1 MPASDECVIHPTAVI
16 DAKAQLGKGVHV
28 GAYSVIGADVMIGDN
43 TKIASHV
50 VISGPTEIGPDCDI
64 HSFTILGDTP
74 QHTKYA
80 GEDTKLIIGA
90 RNIIR
95 EHVTMHRGTVLDE
108 GVTQIGSDSFFMVGT
123 HVAHDCVIGDHA
135 ILANGV
141 GLAGHVKAGDHVY
154 FGGYCAI
161 HPFVKIGSQA
171 IIGAKST
178 VVEDVIP
185 YGAVVGEHASLQG
198 LNVIGLKR
206 RGFSKSEVQD
216 LRKGYKIL
224 FEDAEG
230 VFQTRLEDM
239 RADPA
244 TSKPMYDILDFI
256 TSERKRPLCHPVL
269 EAQKKA

>member
-1 MPASDECVIHPTAVI
+1 MSASDECVIHPTALI

-28 GAYSVIGADVMIGDN
+28 GAYSVIGADVIIGDR

-50 VISGPTEIGPDCDI
+50 VISGPTQIGPDCDI
-64 HSFTILGDTP
+64 HAFTVLGDTP

-80 GEDTKLIIGA
+80 GEDTKLVIGA

-108 GVTQIGSDSFFMVGT
+108 GLTEIGNDSFFMVGS

-141 GLAGHVKAGDHVY
+141 GLAGHVKAGHHVY

-161 HPFVKIGSQA
+161 HPFVKIGDQA
-171 IIGAKST
+171 IIAAKST
-178 VVEDVIP
+178 VIEDVIP

-206 RGFSKSEVQD
+206 RGFSKSEVQE
-216 LRKGYKIL
+216 LRKGYKAL
-224 FEDAEG
+224 FENTDE
-230 VFQTRLEDM
+230 VFQTRLDAL
-239 RADPA
+239 RADPT
-244 TSKPMYDILDFI
+244 TSKAMHDILDFI
-256 TSERKRPLCHPVL
+256 TADRKRPLCHPVL
-269 EAQKKA
+269 DGKQKA